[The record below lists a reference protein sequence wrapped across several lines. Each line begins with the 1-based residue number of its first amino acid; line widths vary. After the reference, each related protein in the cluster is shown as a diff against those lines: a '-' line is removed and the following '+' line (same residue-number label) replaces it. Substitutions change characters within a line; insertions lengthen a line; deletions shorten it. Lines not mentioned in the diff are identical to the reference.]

1 MSLVDRANELEYVPE
16 EQLIQMSQSP
26 EGQYPQFLVLSEI
39 QRRNQMRRMYENQ
52 TAKMN
57 QPTTTVAEES
67 VMELADQGAV
77 PMMDSLSSLSSSEGG
92 LRSMAPTLMKSGR
105 TTKIEKDEAEL
116 SEELR
121 ELLAK
126 DRRYAQQYKD
136 YESRERFFPPLVPE
150 NYIVSDDK
158 YDRIKR
164 SGAYMREGNLQDY
177 RPFLALLGALSGESG
192 PRYMPESK
200 VKGLQ
205 AMVEATR
212 KEKQMQQMGMQEGG
226 ITQMQSGGILGISGD
241 SLSQSFINP
250 MEQQISNQELQRT
263 QSILNNLPRN
273 EDGSIDKS
281 EIAKA
286 VGSGLLT
293 ATAVAAILIPEP
305 TTSALGTAALA
316 SRGLGKN
323 LFQLPGKIKSGLQSF
338 MGKRALGKDPTK
350 RFGTENTQGLKPL
363 QTTKQIGQQEIKDLK
378 IPTRLTALGGLAV
391 AGSMVGDKDQTT
403 EPIKKELTDA
413 EKRAAS
419 SLQDLQKLLDK
430 PTDTITT
437 EKQGFGSD
445 DFLTLAQLGGIVGGA
460 TNLGEAAMGIGNLA
474 GQIQKTRREGKLEG
488 LQGRVLEAQAA
499 KYEADVANME
509 PQQINSQLS
518 TVKDLIKA
526 AIDSGNQEQI
536 DELFLYQQIL
546 NKKLLELQ
554 GIDIPESGSY
564 GKYKTA

>member
-67 VMELADQGAV
+67 VMELAGQGAV

-92 LRSMAPTLMKSGR
+92 LRSIAPTPMKS
-105 TTKIEKDEAEL
+105 
-116 SEELR
+116 
-121 ELLAK
+121 
-126 DRRYAQQYKD
+126 
-136 YESRERFFPPLVPE
+136 
-150 NYIVSDDK
+150 
-158 YDRIKR
+158 
-164 SGAYMREGNLQDY
+164 
-177 RPFLALLGALSGESG
+177 
-192 PRYMPESK
+192 
-200 VKGLQ
+200 
-205 AMVEATR
+205 
-212 KEKQMQQMGMQEGG
+212 GG

-263 QSILNNLPRN
+263 QSILDMLPRN

-293 ATAVAAILIPEP
+293 ASAVAAILIPEP
-305 TTSALGTAALA
+305 TSSALGTARLA
-316 SRGLGKN
+316 STGLGKN

-338 MGKRALGKDPTK
+338 MGKRALSKDPTK
-350 RFGTENTQGLKPL
+350 RFGPKNTQGLKPL
-363 QTTKQIGQQEIKDLK
+363 QTTKQVGQQEIKNLK
-378 IPTRLTALGGLAV
+378 IPTRLTGLGGLAV
-391 AGSMVGDKDQTT
+391 VGSMVGDGEDETKPPSNTS
-403 EPIKKELTDA
+403 LTDA

-430 PTDTITT
+430 PTDTTTT
-437 EKQGFGSD
+437 EKQGFASD
-445 DFLTLAQLGGIVGGA
+445 DFLTLAQLGGILGGA

-474 GQIQKTRREGKLEG
+474 GQIQTTRREGKLEG
-488 LQGRVLEAQAA
+488 LQGRVLAAQAA
-499 KYEADVANME
+499 KYEADIANMK
-509 PQQINSQLS
+509 PTQINAQLQ
-518 TVKDLIKA
+518 TIENLIQA
-526 AIDSGNQEQI
+526 AIDSGNQDEVS
-536 DELFLYQQIL
+536 ELFLYQQLL
-546 NKKLLELQ
+546 NKRLLELQ
-554 GIDIPESGSY
+554 GIDIPTG
-564 GKYKTA
+564 GDILDKNRVA

>member
-67 VMELADQGAV
+67 VMELAGQGAV

-92 LRSMAPTLMKSGR
+92 LRSMAPTPMKSGKK
-105 TTKIEKDEAEL
+105 TEIERDEAEL

-150 NYIVSDDK
+150 NFIVSDDK
-158 YDRIKR
+158 YDRLKR

-212 KEKQMQQMGMQEGG
+212 KEKQMQQMGMQAGG
-226 ITQMQSGGILGISGD
+226 STALE
-241 SLSQSFINP
+241 QSFLPPGRNP
-250 MEQQISNQELQRT
+250 MGATPPPAFL
-263 QSILNNLPRN
+263 QSIKERYTDP
-273 EDGSIDKS
+273 DGTFNYSQALKDGFNATTLAL
-281 EIAKA
+281 IAF
-286 VGSGLLT
+286 
-293 ATAVAAILIPEP
+293 PEP
-305 TTSALGTAALA
+305 TTTALGTGLRSLGAVLKSPFSSKARDSLLRTFGRRQA
-316 SRGLGKN
+316 RKDEGKLLPTGRQTIDDAPVPPGYFEGLGRQYLK
-323 LFQLPGKIKSGLQSF
+323 QSV
-338 MGKRALGKDPTK
+338 KPTA
-350 RFGTENTQGLKPL
+350 
-363 QTTKQIGQQEIKDLK
+363 
-378 IPTRLTALGGLAV
+378 TRLGGLATLGIINAPDESTDV
-391 AGSMVGDKDQTT
+391 KKD
-403 EPIKKELTDA
+403 ELTDA

-430 PTDTITT
+430 PTDTTTT
-437 EKQGFGSD
+437 EKQGFASD
-445 DFLTLAQLGGIVGGA
+445 DFLTLAQVGGVFGGA
-460 TNLGEAAMGIGNLA
+460 KNLGEAAMGLGNLA
-474 GQIQKTRREGKLEG
+474 GQIQTTKREGKLEG

-499 KYEADVANME
+499 KYEADIANMK
-509 PQQINSQLS
+509 PTQINAQLQ
-518 TVKDLIKA
+518 TIENLIQA
-526 AIDSGNQEQI
+526 AIDSGNQDEVS
-536 DELFLYQQIL
+536 ELFLYQQLL
-546 NKKLLELQ
+546 NKRLLELQ

>member
-1 MSLVDRANELEYVPE
+1 MNLIEKGKELEYVPE
-16 EQLIQMSQSP
+16 PQLIEMARTP
-26 EGQYPQFLVLSEI
+26 NGEYPQFLVLDEVL
-39 QRRNQMRRMYENQ
+39 RRNKMRRAYENQ
-52 TAKMN
+52 MAKMN

-67 VMELADQGAV
+67 VMELAGQGAV

-92 LRSMAPTLMKSGR
+92 LRSMAPTPMKSGKK
-105 TTKIEKDEAEL
+105 TEIERDEAEL

-158 YDRIKR
+158 YDRLKR

-212 KEKQMQQMGMQEGG
+212 KEKQMQQMGMQAGG
-226 ITQMQSGGILGISGD
+226 STALE
-241 SLSQSFINP
+241 QSFIPPMRNTMGVADTSGFLDSLRERYVNP
-250 MEQQISNQELQRT
+250 
-263 QSILNNLPRN
+263 
-273 EDGSIDKS
+273 DGTYNTAQM
-281 EIAKA
+281 AKDGVSA
-286 VGSGLLT
+286 GLVLSYLSPAGAIRGGLGLLGRGAMSLFKPFT
-293 ATAVAAILIPEP
+293 AAGREGIKRSIGRQAAKINPKMVRDPKTGKFRSQAEIG
-305 TTSALGTAALA
+305 GTAISSVAKPL
-316 SRGLGKN
+316 GLTAGI
-323 LFQLPGKIKSGLQSF
+323 GILQSPDEDTSITNQDDT
-338 MGKRALGKDPTK
+338 G
-350 RFGTENTQGLKPL
+350 
-363 QTTKQIGQQEIKDLK
+363 
-378 IPTRLTALGGLAV
+378 
-391 AGSMVGDKDQTT
+391 
-403 EPIKKELTDA
+403 LTDA
-413 EKRAAS
+413 QKRAES

-430 PTDTITT
+430 PTDTTTT
-437 EKQGFGSD
+437 EKQGFASD
-445 DFLTLAQLGGIVGGA
+445 DFLTLAQLGGILGGA

-474 GQIQKTRREGKLEG
+474 GQIQTTRRKGKLEG

-499 KYEADVANME
+499 KYEADVASME

>member
-39 QRRNQMRRMYENQ
+39 QRRNQMRRMYKNQ
-52 TAKMN
+52 MAKMN

-67 VMELADQGAV
+67 VMELAGQGAV

-92 LRSMAPTLMKSGR
+92 LRSMAPTPMKSGKK
-105 TTKIEKDEAEL
+105 TEIERDETEL

-136 YESRERFFPPLVPE
+136 YKSRERFFPPLVPE

-158 YDRIKR
+158 YDRLKR

-200 VKGLQ
+200 VKGLE

-212 KEKQMQQMGMQEGG
+212 KEKQMQQMGMQQGG
-226 ITQMQSGGILGISGD
+226 ITKMQSGGILGIPGD

-250 MEQQISNQELQRT
+250 MEQQQEEPDQNYL
-263 QSILNNLPRN
+263 SSAVNWAKENPMDALNLAANATFFIPGLGVVAGGMIKGGAKLLPYVTRA
-273 EDGSIDKS
+273 
-281 EIAKA
+281 AKA
-286 VGSGLLT
+286 AFTKPKDPFKITRVNTNQPLGETAKKLGLSSAETTIPQAGRVFSPTRSAIAGLPAAGIGYNLT
-293 ATAVAAILIPEP
+293 MA
-305 TTSALGTAALA
+305 
-316 SRGLGKN
+316 GLGAFDN
-323 LFQLPGKIKSGLQSF
+323 
-338 MGKRALGKDPTK
+338 
-350 RFGTENTQGLKPL
+350 E
-363 QTTKQIGQQEIKDLK
+363 TTKPEE
-378 IPTRLTALGGLAV
+378 TLT
-391 AGSMVGDKDQTT
+391 
-403 EPIKKELTDA
+403 EA
-413 EKRAAS
+413 ERRAAS
-419 SLQDLQKLLDK
+419 SLKDLEKLLDK
-430 PTDTITT
+430 PTDTTTT
-437 EKQGFGSD
+437 EKQGFASD
-445 DFLTLAQLGGIVGGA
+445 DFLTLAQLGGILGGA

-474 GQIQKTRREGKLEG
+474 GQIQTTRREGKLEG
-488 LQGRVLEAQAA
+488 LQGRVLAAQAD
-499 KYEADVANME
+499 KYEADIANMK
-509 PQQINSQLS
+509 PTQINAQLQ
-518 TVKDLIKA
+518 TIENLIQA
-526 AIDSGNQEQI
+526 AIDSGNQDEVS
-536 DELFLYQQIL
+536 ELFLYQQLL
-546 NKKLLELQ
+546 NKRLLELQ

>member
-1 MSLVDRANELEYVPE
+1 MNLIEKGKELEYVPE
-16 EQLIQMSQSP
+16 PKLIEMARTP
-26 EGQYPQFLVLSEI
+26 NGEYPQFLVLDEVL
-39 QRRNQMRRMYENQ
+39 RRNKMRRAYENQ
-52 TAKMN
+52 IAKIN

-92 LRSMAPTLMKSGR
+92 LRSMAPTLMKSGKK
-105 TTKIEKDEAEL
+105 TEIEKDEAEL

-150 NYIVSDDK
+150 NFIVSDDK
-158 YDRIKR
+158 YNRIKE

-212 KEKQMQQMGMQEGG
+212 KEKQMQQMGMQAGG
-226 ITQMQSGGILGISGD
+226 STALE
-241 SLSQSFINP
+241 QSFLPPGRNP
-250 MEQQISNQELQRT
+250 MGATPPPAFL
-263 QSILNNLPRN
+263 QSIKERYTDP
-273 EDGSIDKS
+273 DGTFNYSQALKDGFNATTLAL
-281 EIAKA
+281 IAFPTPVSKA
-286 VGSGLLT
+286 IGYGLKG
-293 ATAVAAILIPEP
+293 
-305 TTSALGTAALA
+305 LGTALKSPFSSKARDSLLRTFGRRQ
-316 SRGLGKN
+316 SRKDEGKLLPTGRQTIDDAPVPPGYFEGLGRQYLKESVKPTAQR
-323 LFQLPGKIKSGLQSF
+323 LTGLA
-338 MGKRALGKDPTK
+338 ALGVINAPDESTDVVKKD
-350 RFGTENTQGLKPL
+350 
-363 QTTKQIGQQEIKDLK
+363 
-378 IPTRLTALGGLAV
+378 
-391 AGSMVGDKDQTT
+391 
-403 EPIKKELTDA
+403 ELTDA
-413 EKRAAS
+413 EKSAAS
-419 SLQDLQKLLDK
+419 SLEDLQKLLDK
-430 PTDTITT
+430 PTDTTTT

-445 DFLTLAQLGGIVGGA
+445 DFLTLAQLGGILGGA

-474 GQIQKTRREGKLEG
+474 GQIQTTRREGKLEG

-499 KYEADVANME
+499 KYEADIANMK
-509 PQQINSQLS
+509 PTQINAQLQ
-518 TVKDLIKA
+518 TIENLIQA
-526 AIDSGNQEQI
+526 AIDSGNQDEVS
-536 DELFLYQQIL
+536 ELFLYQQLL
-546 NKKLLELQ
+546 NRRLLELQ

>member
-67 VMELADQGAV
+67 VMELAGQGAV

-92 LRSMAPTLMKSGR
+92 LRSMAPTPMKSGKK
-105 TTKIEKDEAEL
+105 TEIEKDEEEL

-136 YESRERFFPPLVPE
+136 YESRERFFPPLVPRDF
-150 NYIVSDDK
+150 IVSDDE
-158 YDRIKR
+158 YNRAKR

-200 VKGLQ
+200 VKGLE

-212 KEKQMQQMGMQEGG
+212 KEKQMQQMGMQKGG
-226 ITQMQSGGILGISGD
+226 ITKMQSGGILGIPGD

-323 LFQLPGKIKSGLQSF
+323 L
-338 MGKRALGKDPTK
+338 
-350 RFGTENTQGLKPL
+350 
-363 QTTKQIGQQEIKDLK
+363 
-378 IPTRLTALGGLAV
+378 
-391 AGSMVGDKDQTT
+391 
-403 EPIKKELTDA
+403 
-413 EKRAAS
+413 
-419 SLQDLQKLLDK
+419 
-430 PTDTITT
+430 
-437 EKQGFGSD
+437 
-445 DFLTLAQLGGIVGGA
+445 
-460 TNLGEAAMGIGNLA
+460 
-474 GQIQKTRREGKLEG
+474 
-488 LQGRVLEAQAA
+488 
-499 KYEADVANME
+499 
-509 PQQINSQLS
+509 
-518 TVKDLIKA
+518 
-526 AIDSGNQEQI
+526 
-536 DELFLYQQIL
+536 
-546 NKKLLELQ
+546 
-554 GIDIPESGSY
+554 
-564 GKYKTA
+564 

>member
-67 VMELADQGAV
+67 VMELAGQGAV

-150 NYIVSDDK
+150 NFIVSDDK
-158 YDRIKR
+158 YDRLKR

-212 KEKQMQQMGMQEGG
+212 KEKQMQQMGMQAGG
-226 ITQMQSGGILGISGD
+226 STALE
-241 SLSQSFINP
+241 QSFLPPGRNP
-250 MEQQISNQELQRT
+250 MGATPPPAFL
-263 QSILNNLPRN
+263 QSIKERYTDP
-273 EDGSIDKS
+273 DGTFNYSQALKDGFNATTLAL
-281 EIAKA
+281 IAF
-286 VGSGLLT
+286 
-293 ATAVAAILIPEP
+293 PEP
-305 TTSALGTAALA
+305 TTTALGTGLRSLGAVLKSPFSSKARDSLLRTFGRRQA
-316 SRGLGKN
+316 RKDEGKLLPTGRQTIDDAPVPPGYFEGLGRQYLK
-323 LFQLPGKIKSGLQSF
+323 QSV
-338 MGKRALGKDPTK
+338 KPTA
-350 RFGTENTQGLKPL
+350 
-363 QTTKQIGQQEIKDLK
+363 
-378 IPTRLTALGGLAV
+378 TRLGGLATLGIINAPDESTDV
-391 AGSMVGDKDQTT
+391 KKD
-403 EPIKKELTDA
+403 ELTDA

-430 PTDTITT
+430 PTDTTTT
-437 EKQGFGSD
+437 EKQGFASD
-445 DFLTLAQLGGIVGGA
+445 DFLTLAQVGGVFGGA
-460 TNLGEAAMGIGNLA
+460 KNLGEAAMGLGNLA
-474 GQIQKTRREGKLEG
+474 GQIQTTKREGKLEG

-499 KYEADVANME
+499 KYEADIANMK
-509 PQQINSQLS
+509 PTQINAQLQ
-518 TVKDLIKA
+518 TIENLIQA
-526 AIDSGNQEQI
+526 AIDSGNQDEVS
-536 DELFLYQQIL
+536 ELFLYQQLL
-546 NKKLLELQ
+546 NKRLLELQ

>member
-105 TTKIEKDEAEL
+105 TTKIEKDEVEL

-126 DRRYAQQYKD
+126 DRRYAQQYKE
-136 YESRERFFPPLVPE
+136 YESRERFFPPLVPR
-150 NYIVSDDK
+150 NFIVSDDK
-158 YDRIKR
+158 YNRAKE

-212 KEKQMQQMGMQEGG
+212 KEKQMQQMGFQAGG
-226 ITQMQSGGILGISGD
+226 NTALE
-241 SLSQSFINP
+241 QSFLPPGRNP
-250 MEQQISNQELQRT
+250 MGATPPPAFL
-263 QSILNNLPRN
+263 QSIKERYTDP
-273 EDGSIDKS
+273 DGTFNYSQALKDGFNATTLAL
-281 EIAKA
+281 IAF
-286 VGSGLLT
+286 
-293 ATAVAAILIPEP
+293 PEP
-305 TTSALGTAALA
+305 TTTALGTGL
-316 SRGLGKN
+316 RGLGAVLKSPFSSKARDS
-323 LFQLPGKIKSGLQSF
+323 LLKTFGRRQSRKDEGKLLPTGRQTIDDAPVPAGYFEGLGRQYLKESV
-338 MGKRALGKDPTK
+338 KPTA
-350 RFGTENTQGLKPL
+350 
-363 QTTKQIGQQEIKDLK
+363 
-378 IPTRLTALGGLAV
+378 TRLGGLATLGIINAPDESTDV
-391 AGSMVGDKDQTT
+391 VKED
-403 EPIKKELTDA
+403 ELTDA

-430 PTDTITT
+430 PTNTTTT
-437 EKQGFGSD
+437 EKQGFASN

>member
-92 LRSMAPTLMKSGR
+92 LRSMAPTLMKSGKK
-105 TTKIEKDEAEL
+105 TEIEKDEAEL

-200 VKGLQ
+200 VKGLK

-212 KEKQMQQMGMQEGG
+212 KEKQMQQMGFQAGGNTALEQSFLPPGRNPMGATPPPAFLDSLRERYVNPDGTYNTAQMAKDGVSAGLVLSYLSPAGAIRGGLGLLGKGVMSLAKPFTAAGREGIKRSVG
-226 ITQMQSGGILGISGD
+226 RQAAKINPKMVRDPKTGKFRSQAEIGGTAISSVAKPLGLTAGVGIL
-241 SLSQSFINP
+241 QSPGEDTSIT
-250 MEQQISNQELQRT
+250 NQ
-263 QSILNNLPRN
+263 
-273 EDGSIDKS
+273 DDV
-281 EIAKA
+281 EI
-286 VGSGLLT
+286 
-293 ATAVAAILIPEP
+293 
-305 TTSALGTAALA
+305 
-316 SRGLGKN
+316 
-323 LFQLPGKIKSGLQSF
+323 
-338 MGKRALGKDPTK
+338 
-350 RFGTENTQGLKPL
+350 
-363 QTTKQIGQQEIKDLK
+363 
-378 IPTRLTALGGLAV
+378 
-391 AGSMVGDKDQTT
+391 
-403 EPIKKELTDA
+403 TDA

-419 SLQDLQKLLDK
+419 SLQDLQKLLDT
-430 PTDTITT
+430 PTDTTTT

-474 GQIQKTRREGKLEG
+474 GQIQTTRREGKLEG